1 MQHELLPAKHSAAR
15 EASPR
20 AAGAAGNPTDHHHK
34 THAARIPTPTSFQI
48 PSAALLV
55 FLCLA
60 VVAGDPGG
68 YHGDGVINPAH
79 TGAGAG
85 HPGRSNKTQAKRT
98 PTPIPFHNPSAA
110 LLDSW
115 TLPRALVLS

>member
-68 YHGDGVINPAH
+68 YHSDGMVDPANID
-79 TGAGAG
+79 AGAG
-85 HPGRSNKTQAKRT
+85 QDEQD
-98 PTPIPFHNPSAA
+98 F
-110 LLDSW
+110 D
-115 TLPRALVLS
+115 TLFIS